1 MGFGIFDL
9 NVPTTKTSSALLC
22 LTHDDVADS
31 QPSACINCGRCVE
44 VCPGRV
50 VPKLLADYAERH
62 DLERFEACNGLECC
76 ECGCCSYVCPAKRP
90 LTQAIKSARK
100 MVLAEKKK
108 KVLAIDLDPQGNMTS
123 GLGVNK
129 DEVENTVYNLMLDE
143 CSIAESIENTVV
155 DNLYVI
161 PSNVNLAGAEIE
173 LLGINDKEYILKSAV
188 DYIKEDYDFIIID
201 CPPSLNMLTVNAMTT
216 ADTVLVP
223 IQCEYYALEGLSQL
237 IHTINLVQERLNPEL
252 QIEGVVFTMYDVRTN
267 LSNQVVETVKE
278 NLDTKIYNTMI
289 PRNIRLA
296 EAPSYGIPIN
306 MYDSK
311 SAGAESYRNLAKEI
325 IARKDI

>member
-1 MGFGIFDL
+1 MGRIIAVANQKGG
-9 NVPTTKTSSALLC
+9 VGKTTTSINLA
-22 LTHDDVADS
+22 
-31 QPSACINCGRCVE
+31 AC
-44 VCPGRV
+44 
-50 VPKLLADYAERH
+50 
-62 DLERFEACNGLECC
+62 
-76 ECGCCSYVCPAKRP
+76 
-90 LTQAIKSARK
+90 
-100 MVLAEKKK
+100 LAEKKK

-129 DEVENTVYNLMLDE
+129 DEVVNTVYNLMLDE

-223 IQCEYYALEGLSQL
+223 IQCEYYAMEGL
-237 IHTINLVQERLNPEL
+237 
-252 QIEGVVFTMYDVRTN
+252 VFTMYDVRTN